1 MGRSVLLLLA
11 LAAAEPRRLLVVD
24 FGRSA
29 RTDYGLAAALRH
41 RNLREVFPDVDYLD
55 IEAELGG
62 AELDR
67 VPALLRARVA
77 GAAAVLVKSN
87 WYYVPDEFMR
97 TFAADWGLANV
108 ALQVAGSQPPPWL
121 DQGLEALQAGAERSL
136 GVSPDAEFASSAP
149 LGRGLNASVPFYRVL
164 FYETPWYE
172 SLALAHPCAVEAFGV
187 DDETMFPAGARTAR
201 DIDVLY
207 VGKFADVKGAR
218 ALLSERYAGLRRVAV
233 GDYEPLEAYA
243 EGPRIVADL
252 RAGGVDVRSP
262 MPHAALADLYRRT
275 RVVVVPSQLQ
285 GGGERAVLEARR
297 CGCEVHVFADN
308 SKLAGLLKG
317 PVPGAAEYATR
328 LARGLACA
336 AGDAGACAEAC
347 PRFQAT
353 APAAVPRPRRR
364 ARGPPVRRGQT
375 GDRVESSPRGR
386 RRRHRGRSRRRAA
399 RPGRARRRARPL
411 RGARREARLE
421 RAGRPSVVRGDGLRG
436 GRKRAT
442 RVPLPP
448 GHGPVAAPRP
458 RARRVGRGPRAR
470 DGPMLRGVLTQA
482 TTKRVHSKGL
492 VVVVHGVR
500 VVLVPAVVRGLAR
513 LVLPGLLDD
522 LAHAPVVLAAVLR
535 VEPRRLA
542 VRGRRRVRVRQ

>member
-1 MGRSVLLLLA
+1 MGRSVSLLLLA
-11 LAAAEPRRLLVVD
+11 VAATEPRRRLLVVD
-24 FGRSA
+24 FSRSA
-29 RTDYGLAAALRH
+29 RTDYGLDAALRH
-41 RNLREVFPDVDYLD
+41 RNLRVVFPDVDYLD

-172 SLALAHPCAVEAFGV
+172 SFALAHPCAVEAFGV
-187 DDETMFPAGARTAR
+187 DDETMFPAGAAAAR
-201 DIDVLY
+201 DVDVLY

-262 MPHAALADLYRRT
+262 VPHAALADLYRRT

-353 APAAVPRPRRR
+353 APAAGAAAGRRPRCL
-364 ARGPPVRRGQT
+364 VRV
-375 GDRVESSPRGR
+375 DVP
-386 RRRHRGRSRRRAA
+386 
-399 RPGRARRRARPL
+399 
-411 RGARREARLE
+411 
-421 RAGRPSVVRGDGLRG
+421 AGRLSGAVKPVTEWNHRLVG
-436 GRKRAT
+436 GADDI
-442 RVPLPP
+442 V
-448 GHGPVAAPRP
+448 GEVVAAPRGQDARVAA
-458 RARRVGRGPRAR
+458 RAHCAALAGKRGW
-470 DGPMLRGVLTQA
+470 
-482 TTKRVHSKGL
+482 SE
-492 VVVVHGVR
+492 
-500 VVLVPAVVRGLAR
+500 
-513 LVLPGLLDD
+513 LDD
-522 LAHAPVVLAAVLR
+522 LVSCEVTVYAAVENARLAFLYHLDMAPSPHRDRALAAW
-535 VEPRRLA
+535 A
-542 VRGRRRVRVRQ
+542 ADRGPGTDRCFAES